1 MNLYRMK
8 SGYGAKRIFAV
19 VLSLILLPALFL
31 PSAAFT
37 EENLVVLTIGDTTY
51 RAAPRMSGDDQLA
64 IWKYLEEQPNVE
76 FRLVYLSPEDYD
88 AALTSGNLPDIVST
102 KNNLAEI
109 LENGLALNAGPYLE
123 EYVPNLLKE
132 EAQLTYDVFRQ
143 LVNDGEGFYFFP
155 DRIGYNGV
163 GYSNMPYNRG
173 YVVRWDYY
181 KELGYL
187 PINSEDDYLNV
198 LQQMHKNH
206 PCTEEGYPTYLF
218 GTNNHAG
225 YSTAFHAEVSLD
237 YWAAYKYQNN
247 IFTNTGL

>member
-1 MNLYRMK
+1 MKLYRMK

-102 KNNLAEI
+102 KTI
-109 LENGLALNAGPYLE
+109 WP
-123 EYVPNLLKE
+123 K
-132 EAQLTYDVFRQ
+132 
-143 LVNDGEGFYFFP
+143 
-155 DRIGYNGV
+155 
-163 GYSNMPYNRG
+163 S
-173 YVVRWDYY
+173 W
-181 KELGYL
+181 K
-187 PINSEDDYLNV
+187 
-198 LQQMHKNH
+198 
-206 PCTEEGYPTYLF
+206 
-218 GTNNHAG
+218 
-225 YSTAFHAEVSLD
+225 TAWL
-237 YWAAYKYQNN
+237 
-247 IFTNTGL
+247 